1 MSEGR
6 DVLAVLLSIR
16 KAARPVRRHKRNL

>member
-16 KAARPVRRHKRNL
+16 KAARPDRRHKRHL